1 MGAVWLAE
9 HTGLRTK
16 VVVKFMHDELDG
28 SDNARSRFSREAA
41 AAAQIKSPHV
51 VQMLDH
57 GVTDD
62 GAPFIVMEYLE
73 GRNLGEVLRER
84 GALPPEEV
92 VAIVTQVAR
101 ALSRVHAADLL
112 HRDVKPENIFLCDGD
127 GETFVKLLD
136 FGIVKSNRDALD
148 TQTKTGQVVGTP
160 FYMSP
165 EQMMGQK
172 EIDARSDLWSL
183 GVVAYECLTGKRPFD
198 GPSFGAVAVNI
209 ATGAPMPP
217 SEASPSIPVTVDA
230 WFQRA
235 CARVP
240 ADRFASAKDLAD
252 GLREAFGGT
261 ISAPV
266 GSVVVPFDESKAD
279 RALARTVAE
288 GTNPEGTRTSS
299 SRGATSRE
307 AIGLAK
313 TEFGIEGGLS
323 KTARPSSKAGVFV
336 AAFSLVV
343 GAGGAVFFFA
353 NRSAESGRTSVVNR
367 AAPSSTT
374 RTSAP
379 STARESASKES
390 APARVASNEERSQ
403 DSSARGDARASSRST
418 SKAVMPEIGDA
429 AAEVSPSYPSRD
441 AGEAAASSDA
451 GTTTSTSATSP
462 APGKATEPEPPR
474 EPARESGRPS
484 PSDGGDPEVPE
495 TPESRRDA
503 ATKTW

>member
-1 MGAVWLAE
+1 MLVTPSVKLVAPLGAGGMGAVWLAE

-28 SDNARSRFSREAA
+28 SDSARSRFSREAT
-41 AAAQIKSPHV
+41 AAAQVKSPHV

-57 GVTDD
+57 GVADD

-73 GRNLGEVLRER
+73 GRNLGEILREK
-84 GALPPEEV
+84 GALPPGEV
-92 VAIVTQVAR
+92 VAIVTQIAR
-101 ALSRVHAADLL
+101 ALSRVHAAELL

-127 GETFVKLLD
+127 SETFVKLLD
-136 FGIVKSNRDALD
+136 FGVVKSSGDALD

-217 SEASPSIPVTVDA
+217 SEASPAIPVAVDA

-235 CARVP
+235 CARRP
-240 ADRFASAKDLAD
+240 EDRFATAKDLAD
-252 GLREAFGGT
+252 GLREAFGGA

-266 GSVVVPFDESKAD
+266 SSVAVTFDESKPE
-279 RALARTVAE
+279 RALAPTIAE
-288 GTNPEGTRTSS
+288 GVVAPS
-299 SRGATSRE
+299 ARE

-323 KTARPSSKAGVFV
+323 KSARPSSKAGVFV
-336 AAFSLVV
+336 AAISLVI
-343 GAGGAVFFFA
+343 GAGGAVVFFA
-353 NRSAESGRTSVVNR
+353 NRSAEAGRAPIARGASSSTARKTSSSTPSPKDPSERRASSESKAKPPSEERAPTATPVERSLPSREAPSANAADLADATPALGGGELSATSSAAQAQDAG
-367 AAPSSTT
+367 AAPSVP
-374 RTSAP
+374 SA
-379 STARESASKES
+379 A
-390 APARVASNEERSQ
+390 
-403 DSSARGDARASSRST
+403 ARGTES
-418 SKAVMPEIGDA
+418 
-429 AAEVSPSYPSRD
+429 SPSSEGGAETTELP
-441 AGEAAASSDA
+441 EA
-451 GTTTSTSATSP
+451 
-462 APGKATEPEPPR
+462 
-474 EPARESGRPS
+474 
-484 PSDGGDPEVPE
+484 PE
-495 TPESRRDA
+495 TRRDA

>member
-1 MGAVWLAE
+1 
-9 HTGLRTK
+9 
-16 VVVKFMHDELDG
+16 
-28 SDNARSRFSREAA
+28 
-41 AAAQIKSPHV
+41 
-51 VQMLDH
+51 MLDH

-73 GRNLGEVLRER
+73 GRNLGEVLRDE
-84 GALPPEEV
+84 GALPAEEV

-101 ALSRVHAADLL
+101 ALSRVHAAELL

-217 SEASPSIPVTVDA
+217 SEASPAIPVTVDA

-235 CARVP
+235 CARTP
-240 ADRFASAKDLAD
+240 TDRFASAKDLAD
-252 GLREAFGGT
+252 GLRDAFGSA
-261 ISAPV
+261 ISAPLS
-266 GSVVVPFDESKAD
+266 SVAVSFDESKPE
-279 RALARTVAE
+279 RALAPTVAE
-288 GTNPEGTRTSS
+288 GANAEGTKSS
-299 SRGATSRE
+299 SSSSLASSSARE

-313 TEFGIEGGLS
+313 TEFGLEGGLS

-343 GAGGAVFFFA
+343 GAGGAVFFLA
-353 NRSAESGRTSVVNR
+353 NRNAEGGRAPVANR
-367 AAPSSTT
+367 TAPISTA
-374 RTSAP
+374 RTNAP
-379 STARESASKES
+379 STARGAAPKEATDPASDS
-390 APARVASNEERSQ
+390 SRTASNEERSQ
-403 DSSARGDARASSRST
+403 GASSHGDGRATSPSRSS
-418 SKAVMPEIGDA
+418 SKAATSDLGDA
-429 AAEVSPSYPSRD
+429 AVDGSPAPD
-441 AGEAAASSDA
+441 AGEAAAASPDA
-451 GTTTSTSATSP
+451 GASPSSLPSSSSTAAAAVKPS
-462 APGKATEPEPPR
+462 EPEPSP
-474 EPARESGRPS
+474 EARDAEA
-484 PSDGGDPEVPE
+484 PE
-495 TPESRRDA
+495 TRRDA